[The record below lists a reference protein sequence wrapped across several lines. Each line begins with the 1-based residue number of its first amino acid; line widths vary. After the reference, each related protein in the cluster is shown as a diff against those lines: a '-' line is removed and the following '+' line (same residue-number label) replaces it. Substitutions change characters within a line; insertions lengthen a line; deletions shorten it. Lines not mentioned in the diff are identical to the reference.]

1 MNRFRVVLVDPRF
14 AANLGFAARVCANFG
29 VDDYRGVSLN
39 RERWHWD
46 EAKKI
51 AVAPADR
58 LLENFQVHGSV
69 NEAVSDCNMVI
80 GFTRRFGED
89 RRPELTPGS
98 LAALIQKTSP
108 KKVALLFG
116 NEETGLTEDEL
127 RPCTHLCMIPT
138 SDEMPSMNLS
148 HAVAVVLSRV
158 REDLIEASHTTPAP
172 ETTDVA
178 TASELSGLFG
188 HWRELMVTAGMTE
201 AGNPERLLRRVER
214 ILHRARISGREVK
227 ILRGILAKALHRMLP
242 RT

>member
-1 MNRFRVVLVDPRF
+1 MDRFRVVLVDPRF
-14 AANLGFAARVCANFG
+14 AANIGFAARVCANFG
-29 VDDYRGVSLN
+29 IADYRGVSTTP
-39 RERWHWD
+39 ERWHWD

-58 LLENFQVHGSV
+58 ILASFQVHSSV
-69 NEAVSDCNMVI
+69 QDAISDCSMVV

-89 RRPELTPGS
+89 RRPELTPGL
-98 LAALIQKTSP
+98 LAALIQRTSP
-108 KKVALLFG
+108 KSVALLFG

-127 RPCTHLCMIPT
+127 RPCTHLCFIPT

-148 HAVAVVLSRV
+148 HAVAVVLSRL
-158 REDLIEASHTTPAP
+158 REDLADSPVEAPAS
-172 ETTDVA
+172 EATDIA

-188 HWRELMVTAGMTE
+188 HWRELMLAAGMTE

-227 ILRGILAKALHRMLP
+227 ILRGILAKALNRILP
-242 RT
+242 RR

>member
-1 MNRFRVVLVDPRF
+1 MNHLRVVLVDPRF
-14 AANLGFAARVCANFG
+14 AANIGFAARVCTNFG
-29 VDDYRGVSLN
+29 VEDYRGVSLD
-39 RERWHWD
+39 RERWHWE

-58 LLENFQVHGSV
+58 LLENFRVHATV
-69 NEAVSDCNMVI
+69 NEAISDCDLVI

-108 KKVALLFG
+108 QKIALLFG

-138 SDEMPSMNLS
+138 SDLMPSMNLS
-148 HAVAVVLSRV
+148 HAVAVVLSRL
-158 REDLIEASHTTPAP
+158 REDLLESRSNTAIP
-172 ETTDVA
+172 EITDVA
-178 TASELSGLFG
+178 TASDLSGLFG
-188 HWRELMVTAGMTE
+188 HWREFMVAAGMTE

-242 RT
+242 RR

>member
-14 AANLGFAARVCANFG
+14 AANIGFAARVCTNFG
-29 VDDYRGVSLN
+29 VEDYRGVTLDS
-39 RERWHWD
+39 ERWHWD

-58 LLENFQVHGSV
+58 LLESFQVHSSV
-69 NEAVSDCNMVI
+69 GEAIADCDMVI
-80 GFTRRFGED
+80 GLTRRFGED

-98 LAALIQKTSP
+98 LAALIQNTSP

-138 SDEMPSMNLS
+138 SDVMPSMNLS
-148 HAVAVVLSRV
+148 HAVAVVLSRL
-158 REDLIEASHTTPAP
+158 REDLVESCSGAATPEA
-172 ETTDVA
+172 EDVA

-188 HWRELMVTAGMTE
+188 HWREFMVAAGMTE
-201 AGNPERLLRRVER
+201 AGNPERLLRRIER

-242 RT
+242 RR